1 MLSFL
6 KDGQTI
12 PASAD
17 MNQTDSNGDSVT
29 RQEDYLTV
37 AGHSKKL
44 KQSTILLIA
53 LFVIG
58 GLSVLVMVKK
68 ATPSQAAAA
77 QQKDEQLEIETAIA
91 QLSGMQNEVNK
102 EMKNVTG
109 RLNHLSEVGQIAVKD
124 LKKNPFTREMTAGE
138 VSLDNRTQMQILME
152 QARKQ
157 AAGLEL
163 WSITASPRGACCMI
177 NDKVL
182 YIGDEIN
189 GFKVTEIGKQSVTL
203 ERDGA
208 RVELKMN

>member
-6 KDGQTI
+6 KDGQTL

-17 MNQTDSNGDSVT
+17 IENHEGSENSVT

-58 GLSVLVMVKK
+58 GVCVLLMVKK
-68 ATPSQAAAA
+68 ATPSQASAA
-77 QQKDEQLEIETAIA
+77 QQKDEQVEIEAAIA
-91 QLSGMQNEVNK
+91 QLSGMQSEVNK

-109 RLNHLSEVGQIAVKD
+109 RLNHLSEVGQIDVKD
-124 LKKNPFTREMTAGE
+124 LKKNPFTRELSAGE
-138 VSLDNRTQMQILME
+138 INLDNRTQMQILME

-182 YIGDEIN
+182 YIGDEVN
-189 GFKVTEIGKQSVTL
+189 GFKVIEIGKQTVTL
-203 ERDGA
+203 ERDSA

>member
-6 KDGQTI
+6 KDGQTL

-17 MNQTDSNGDSVT
+17 MNPSDTSEGSVT

-53 LFVIG
+53 LFAIG
-58 GLSVLVMVKK
+58 GISVLLMVKK

-77 QQKDEQLEIETAIA
+77 QQKEEQLEIETAIA
-91 QLSGMQNEVNK
+91 QLSGMQSEVNK

-109 RLNHLSEVGQIAVKD
+109 RLNHLSEVGQIDVKD
-124 LKKNPFTREMTAGE
+124 LKKNPFTREMTSGE
-138 VSLDNRTQMQILME
+138 ISLDNRTQMQILME

-182 YIGDEIN
+182 YAGDEIN
-189 GFKVTEIGKQSVTL
+189 GFKVSEIGKQKVTL

>member
-17 MNQTDSNGDSVT
+17 MNPSDTSEGSVT

-53 LFVIG
+53 LFAIG
-58 GLSVLVMVKK
+58 GISVLLMVKK

-77 QQKDEQLEIETAIA
+77 QQKEEQLEIETAIA
-91 QLSGMQNEVNK
+91 QLSGMQSEVNK

-109 RLNHLSEVGQIAVKD
+109 RLNHLSEVGQIDVKD
-124 LKKNPFTREMTAGE
+124 LRKNPFTREMTAGE
-138 VSLDNRTQMQILME
+138 ANLDNRTQMQILME

-182 YIGDEIN
+182 YVGDETN
-189 GFKVTEIGKQSVTL
+189 GFKVSEIGKQTVTL

>member
-6 KDGQTI
+6 KDGQTL
-12 PASAD
+12 PASANIENHED
-17 MNQTDSNGDSVT
+17 GEASVT

-58 GLSVLVMVKK
+58 GVSVLLMVKK
-68 ATPSQAAAA
+68 ATPSQASAA
-77 QQKDEQLEIETAIA
+77 QQKEEQMEIETAIA
-91 QLSGMQNEVNK
+91 QLSGMQSEVNK

-109 RLNHLSEVGQIAVKD
+109 RLNHLSEVGQIDVKD
-124 LKKNPFTREMTAGE
+124 LKKNPFTRELSAGE
-138 VSLDNRTQMQILME
+138 INLDNRTQMQILME
-152 QARKQ
+152 NARKQ
-157 AAGLEL
+157 EAGLEL

-182 YIGDEIN
+182 YTGDEIN
-189 GFKVTEIGKQSVTL
+189 GFKVSEIGKQTVTL

>member
-6 KDGQTI
+6 KDGQTL

-17 MNQTDSNGDSVT
+17 MGGSDTSEGSVT

-58 GLSVLVMVKK
+58 GISVLLMVKK

-77 QQKDEQLEIETAIA
+77 QQKDEQMEIETAIA

-109 RLNHLSEVGQIAVKD
+109 RLNHLSEVGQIDVKD
-124 LKKNPFTREMTAGE
+124 LRKNPFTRELSAGE
-138 VSLDNRTQMQILME
+138 INLDNRTQMQILME

-157 AAGLEL
+157 AAGMEL

-182 YIGDEIN
+182 YAGDEIN
-189 GFKVTEIGKQSVTL
+189 GFKVSEIGKQSVTL

>member
-6 KDGQTI
+6 KDGQTL
-12 PASAD
+12 PASA
-17 MNQTDSNGDSVT
+17 NIENHEGSENSVT

-58 GLSVLVMVKK
+58 GISVLLMVKK
-68 ATPSQAAAA
+68 ATPSQASAA
-77 QQKDEQLEIETAIA
+77 QQKDEQVEIEAAIA
-91 QLSGMQNEVNK
+91 QLSGMQSEVNK

-109 RLNHLSEVGQIAVKD
+109 RLNHLSEVGQIDVKD
-124 LKKNPFTREMTAGE
+124 LKKNPFTRELSAGE
-138 VSLDNRTQMQILME
+138 INLDNRTQMQILME

-182 YIGDEIN
+182 YIGDEVN
-189 GFKVTEIGKQSVTL
+189 GFKVIEIGKQTVTL
-203 ERDGA
+203 ERDSA